1 MSGATAKPLPQADPV
16 TAPFWASVR
25 AHAMQIQRC
34 RACGQHIFYPR
45 GLCPHCFASDLE
57 WVRVSGQGT
66 LYAFT
71 IVHRHP
77 NPAFQAGVPYVV
89 ALVELAE
96 GVRLLGNL
104 TGIAPDPAVVKVG
117 LLVEIAYDDVTT
129 DISLPV
135 FRPRG

>member
-1 MSGATAKPLPQADPV
+1 MSGATKPLPQPDPV

-57 WVRVSGQGT
+57 WVQVSGQGT
-66 LYAFT
+66 VYAFT

-77 NPAFQAGVPYVV
+77 NPAFQADVPYIV

-117 LLVEIAYDDVTT
+117 LPVEIAYDDVSP